1 MEDYSAKS
9 KVNQS
14 LNTSKV
20 SIFDG
25 QDGMVMKKL
34 RNCLRVLMMI
44 MGLFFILM
52 IILAFTTAPFWI
64 RYNMGVKKSGIHRP
78 PEYIIFLGGG
88 GMPSESALMRC
99 WYTAR
104 VANYYTHAKVI
115 IAQPGDIHDTLN
127 SLYQIKDE
135 LVLRGIPPQRILF
148 EDKGT
153 NTRAQAKNIQLRMR
167 NEGSGM
173 KKQWSMVNGQR
184 SMVNGQWSILIVTS
198 PDHLYRSMLTFQK
211 AGFRKVDGIPAFEK
225 DVESD
230 LSFNAQKLGGRRFIP
245 DVGKNITLRYKF
257 WTHLEYEIQ
266 IIREYFA
273 LGYYK
278 LMGWI

>member
-1 MEDYSAKS
+1 
-9 KVNQS
+9 
-14 LNTSKV
+14 
-20 SIFDG
+20 
-25 QDGMVMKKL
+25 MKKTKRAL
-34 RNCLRVLMMI
+34 RI
-44 MGLFFILM
+44 FFVVVGIIAFCM

-64 RYNMGVKKSGIHRP
+64 RYGLGTKKAGVHRP
-78 PEYIIFLGGG
+78 PDYIILLGGG

-99 WYTAR
+99 WYTSK
-104 VANYYTHAKVI
+104 VANWFTRAKVI
-115 IAQPGDIHDTLN
+115 IAQPGDAKDTL
-127 SLYQIKDE
+127 STLQELKSE
-135 LVLRGIPPQRILF
+135 LVFRGVAPERILF
-148 EDKGT
+148 EDSGT
-153 NTRAQAKNIQLRMR
+153 NTRAQARNIQL
-167 NEGSGM
+167 GM
-173 KKQWSMVNGQR
+173 KNEELGIRDEELGMKR
-184 SMVNGQWSILIVTS
+184 QWSILIVTS
-198 PDHLYRSMLTFQK
+198 PEHLYRSMLTFQK